1 MHSYRRQDII
11 LLFFQIVVWIFIIL
25 APAVVQYLIHPVG
38 NIHLYLI
45 SGAWVISPFA
55 ILYFACFYLL
65 IPRLYDRGRYVWF
78 VLAVIALIAISNLHL
93 FCFDPTNIGEFSEM
107 AVIGRNTFTSVM
119 ISLDF
124 IVVVTTMLHRNYIRA
139 YRRQRE
145 LEEAQRKSTEAEL
158 VWLKNQLNP
167 HFLFNSLNNIS
178 SLTQIDPDQAQE
190 AIAQL
195 SDLLRYALYESQ
207 KPLVPLVGE
216 VEFMQNYIAMMKL
229 RCSDKTE
236 VTEDF
241 QVGTGHEQIAP
252 LLFVS
257 FIENAFKHG
266 TSSNQPSR
274 ICVRLHAGDG
284 RIVFDCRNTNF
295 PKGESDHSGSGIG
308 LENTRRRLDLCYPG
322 KYVWEQKIE
331 NEEYCIK
338 IEITV

>member
-1 MHSYRRQDII
+1 MHSFRRQDII

-25 APAVVQYLIHPVG
+25 APAGVQYLIHPVG

-93 FCFDPTNIGEFSEM
+93 FCFDPTNISELSEM

-124 IVVVTTMLHRNYIRA
+124 IVVVTTMFHRKYIRA
-139 YRRQRE
+139 SRRQRE

-207 KPLVPLVGE
+207 KPLVPLAGE

-229 RCSDKTE
+229 RCSEKTE
-236 VTEDF
+236 VNEDF

-266 TSSNQPSR
+266 TSSNHASR
-274 ICVRLHAGDG
+274 ISVRLHASDG
-284 RIVFDCRNTNF
+284 KIVFDCRNTNF

-308 LENTRRRLDLCYPG
+308 LENTRRRLDLYYPG

-331 NEEYCIK
+331 NEDYCIK

>member
-1 MHSYRRQDII
+1 MHSFRRQDII

-25 APAVVQYLIHPVG
+25 APTGVQYLIHPVG

-55 ILYFACFYLL
+55 FLYFACFYLL

-93 FCFDPTNIGEFSEM
+93 FCFDPTNISELSEM

-195 SDLLRYALYESQ
+195 
-207 KPLVPLVGE
+207 
-216 VEFMQNYIAMMKL
+216 
-229 RCSDKTE
+229 
-236 VTEDF
+236 
-241 QVGTGHEQIAP
+241 
-252 LLFVS
+252 
-257 FIENAFKHG
+257 
-266 TSSNQPSR
+266 
-274 ICVRLHAGDG
+274 
-284 RIVFDCRNTNF
+284 
-295 PKGESDHSGSGIG
+295 
-308 LENTRRRLDLCYPG
+308 
-322 KYVWEQKIE
+322 
-331 NEEYCIK
+331 
-338 IEITV
+338 